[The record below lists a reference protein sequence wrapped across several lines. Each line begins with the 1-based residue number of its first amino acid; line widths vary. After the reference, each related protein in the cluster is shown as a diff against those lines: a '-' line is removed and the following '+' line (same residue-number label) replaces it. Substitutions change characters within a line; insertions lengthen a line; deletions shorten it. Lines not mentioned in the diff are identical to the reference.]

1 MDIASLFGMLTNSS
15 MLEKLGGTVGA
26 DKNQVQKLVNLGMPT
41 LLKAMDRNAQSENGA
56 QSLYNALQ
64 KHQDDNVEDWA
75 QNLDKVDTTD
85 GSKILNHI
93 FQDKQERV
101 QTNLAKQTHMESNQ
115 VSTLLSQLAPLL
127 MGTLGQQQKQQGVDV
142 SGLSNLLGGAAE
154 QTGGSGIMKIAEQ
167 LLDKDKDGSIIDDI
181 GRIFGNLFKRKK

>member
-1 MDIASLFGMLTNSS
+1 

-181 GRIFGNLFKRKK
+181 GRIFGNLFKRNK

>member
-1 MDIASLFGMLTNSS
+1 MDISNLFGMLTNSS

-64 KHQDDNVEDWA
+64 KHQEDNVEDWA

-142 SGLSNLLGGAAE
+142 SGLSNLLGGAA
-154 QTGGSGIMKIAEQ
+154 
-167 LLDKDKDGSIIDDI
+167 
-181 GRIFGNLFKRKK
+181 

>member
-181 GRIFGNLFKRKK
+181 GRIFGNLFNRKK

>member
-181 GRIFGNLFKRKK
+181 GRIFGNLFKRNK